1 MKKDKDKYII
11 KKYTYKDE
19 ELFAVQE
26 KAANSDKYY
35 TITVKLNNEQKPLVF
50 KKESDAKK
58 IMGALWNIS
67 LF

>member
-26 KAANSDKYY
+26 KATNSDKYY

-58 IMGALWNIS
+58 IMNALWNIS

>member
-35 TITVKLNNEQKPLVF
+35 TITIKLNNEQKPLVF

-58 IMGALWNIS
+58 IMNALWNIS

>member
-58 IMGALWNIS
+58 IMSVLWNIS

>member
-58 IMGALWNIS
+58 IMNTLWNIS

>member
-58 IMGALWNIS
+58 IMNALWNIS

>member
-11 KKYTYKDE
+11 KKYIYKDE

-58 IMGALWNIS
+58 IMSALWNIS

>member
-58 IMGALWNIS
+58 IISTLWNIS

>member
-58 IMGALWNIS
+58 IMSTLWNIS

>member
-26 KAANSDKYY
+26 KATNSDKYY
-35 TITVKLNNEQKPLVF
+35 TITIKLNNEQKPLVL

-58 IMGALWNIS
+58 IMSALWNIS

>member
-11 KKYTYKDE
+11 KKYTYKNE

-58 IMGALWNIS
+58 IMSTLWNIS